1 MYVYLGLVDKL
12 VRVCADIER
21 TQARHCLSTV
31 PRQVVFIAIQLFQ
44 DRSSFIA
51 IQLFTEIDLGLY
63 LEITRIS
70 KNINIIKDSF
80 IESNS
85 KYNIGLLGANPYF

>member
-51 IQLFTEIDLGLY
+51 IQLFTEIDLGLI
-63 LEITRIS
+63 L
-70 KNINIIKDSF
+70 KLP
-80 IESNS
+80 
-85 KYNIGLLGANPYF
+85 G